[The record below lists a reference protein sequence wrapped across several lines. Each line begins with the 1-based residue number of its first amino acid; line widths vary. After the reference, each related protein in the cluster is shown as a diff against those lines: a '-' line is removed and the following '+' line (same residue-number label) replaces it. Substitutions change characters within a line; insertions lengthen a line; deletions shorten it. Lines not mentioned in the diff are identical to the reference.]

1 MTFKLDLRG
10 AVIETDKDGNMQMIY
25 LKVDFSCNA
34 SSCVF
39 HILVAMDQADYQL
52 CDLSFPV
59 SGDEMAFPQ
68 GDTEM
73 RPNSVKQGQM

>member
-1 MTFKLDLRG
+1 MTFKLRFRG
-10 AVIETDKDGNMQMIY
+10 AVIETDGDGNMQMVY
-25 LKVDFSCNA
+25 LKVDFSYNA

-59 SGDEMAFPQ
+59 SGNKMTFSE

>member
-1 MTFKLDLRG
+1 MTFKLHFRG
-10 AVIETDKDGNMQMIY
+10 AVMETDKDGNMQVIY
-25 LKVDFSCNA
+25 LKIDFSCNA
-34 SSCVF
+34 SFCVF
-39 HILVAMDQADYQL
+39 HILVAMDEADHRL

-59 SGDEMAFPQ
+59 SGNKMTFPQ